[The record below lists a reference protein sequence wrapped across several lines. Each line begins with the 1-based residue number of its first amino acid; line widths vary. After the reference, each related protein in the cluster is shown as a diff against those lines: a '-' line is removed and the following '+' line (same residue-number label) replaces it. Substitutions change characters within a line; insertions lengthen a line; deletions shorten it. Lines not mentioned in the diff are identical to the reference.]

1 VGNGNANGE
10 AHIGMA
16 NAARRQL
23 LAADDQHIV
32 RRSMSTMD
40 HLIDAGCRSM
50 FSRSQQL
57 LTILFCRQSGFPRPG
72 KTPRSVRKK

>member
-1 VGNGNANGE
+1 MCVVGDRNADGE

-32 RRSMSTMD
+32 RRAMSAMNY
-40 HLIDAGCRSM
+40 LIDPGGRSM
-50 FSRSQQL
+50 L
-57 LTILFCRQSGFPRPG
+57 AWP
-72 KTPRSVRKK
+72 